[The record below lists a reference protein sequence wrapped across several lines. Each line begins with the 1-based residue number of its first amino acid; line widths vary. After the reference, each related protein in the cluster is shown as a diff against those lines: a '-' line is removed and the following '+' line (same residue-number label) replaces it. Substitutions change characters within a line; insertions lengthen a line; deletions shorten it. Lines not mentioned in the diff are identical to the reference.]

1 MQGMGAPQQG
11 ELGEAEGAMGE
22 AGEQLGQGQGE
33 GALDAQ
39 GRALE
44 ALRKGAQ
51 NLAQQMQGQPG
62 EGGEPGEGAFGEPD
76 GQPAGRPSAQQ
87 RGRDD
92 PLGRPQRQRDWA
104 DGRVRVPG
112 ADESATQRARRI
124 LEELRRRLGES
135 SRPADELD
143 YLERLL
149 RRN

>member
-1 MQGMGAPQQG
+1 
-11 ELGEAEGAMGE
+11 
-22 AGEQLGQGQGE
+22 
-33 GALDAQ
+33 
-39 GRALE
+39 
-44 ALRKGAQ
+44 
-51 NLAQQMQGQPG
+51 MQGQPG

-87 RGRDD
+87 RGRED

-124 LEELRRRLGES
+124 LDELRRRLS
-135 SRPADELD
+135 DPSRPMEELD

>member
-1 MQGMGAPQQG
+1 MGAQGQG
-11 ELGEAEGAMGE
+11 ELGEAEDAMRDAEG
-22 AGEQLGQGQGE
+22 QLGQGQGE
-33 GALDAQ
+33 GALGSQ
-39 GRALE
+39 GRALD
-44 ALRKGAQ
+44 ALRKGGQ

-62 EGGEPGEGAFGEPD
+62 EGDGTEGAFGEPD
-76 GQPAGRPSAQQ
+76 GQPSGRPSAQQ

-112 ADESATQRARRI
+112 ADESATQRARQI
-124 LEELRRRLGES
+124 LEELRRRLGDP
-135 SRPADELD
+135 SRPLEELD